1 MHTQWEHKKTIEK
14 TITNS
19 DIDNIYQKGIENGAV
34 GGKLLGAGGGGFMMF
49 LTPPE
54 KQKSVAEALKL
65 REVPIDFEFLG
76 SQLIYHDYQDQEV

>member
-1 MHTQWEHKKTIEK
+1 
-14 TITNS
+14 
-19 DIDNIYQKGIENGAV
+19 
-34 GGKLLGAGGGGFMMF
+34 LGAGGGGFMMF